1 MCIRDRLY
9 LRLGKICRILELPEN
24 FHLPLGQILDMW
36 SLFAKYE
43 GLDKTGD
50 YHVFT
55 VPTILD
61 KKFQGQLYFEK
72 ESKKLRK
79 VSSHA
84 FEFVVDKFDAC
95 TFHSSTHSHGCE
107 RDIHSASELQNYE
120 CGGNGP
126 ASEHSRESVR

>member
-1 MCIRDRLY
+1 
-9 LRLGKICRILELPEN
+9 
-24 FHLPLGQILDMW
+24 MW

-84 FEFVVDKFDAC
+84 FEFVVDKFDAFTDVNEIFTVHPNC
-95 TFHSSTHSHGCE
+95 KTMNEEEMAQLRNTAASLFDSFK
-107 RDIHSASELQNYE
+107 SAMSQTEKAM
-120 CGGNGP
+120 NGT
-126 ASEHSRESVR
+126 EN